1 MDILGKASLE
11 TLDTSPVEM
20 LLPQAAVQECPSGS
34 TPSGTLPHSPPLPPS
49 PSPIQELDDFN
60 SCGAHLLSQ
69 KLRNLELQPRE
80 NETGEVR
87 RSALDPSCLLTPPN
101 TPHILESV
109 DLMTAY
115 QDKWVKG
122 GSETL
127 PWSSDADAHD
137 KGTLQEMHSWQSLF
151 VCSEGKLTAFYLI
164 CRWISVRMSGC
175 TESGHEIRFPQHEEI
190 C

>member
-1 MDILGKASLE
+1 MILS
-11 TLDTSPVEM
+11 
-20 LLPQAAVQECPSGS
+20 QAAIQECPSGF
-34 TPSGTLPHSPPLPPS
+34 TPSGTLPHSPPSPPS
-49 PSPIQELDDFN
+49 PSSIQELDDFS

-87 RSALDPSCLLTPPN
+87 RSAHDPSCLLTPPN
-101 TPHILESV
+101 TPHILDSG

-127 PWSSDADAHD
+127 PWSSGVDAHD
-137 KGTLQEMHSWQSLF
+137 KGTQQEIHSWHSSFACGERKLSRLLF
-151 VCSEGKLTAFYLI
+151 DL
-164 CRWISVRMSGC
+164 
-175 TESGHEIRFPQHEEI
+175 
-190 C
+190 